1 MLEIVILAAGKGTR
15 MCSDLPKVLHPLAGR
30 PLLEHV
36 LQTAKSLKP
45 AKIHVVIGHQ
55 AERVKTTIADSPIG
69 QSLADTL
76 NWVEQ
81 LEQKGTGD
89 AVKQALPVI
98 DPAAT
103 VLIMNGDVPLIEAS
117 TLEPLCEPTQGIRLL
132 TVKLDDPSGLGRI
145 DRDKKTKAVLAIVED
160 KDATKK
166 QKKIREISTGL
177 MAMSAANLSN
187 WLGRITPKNA
197 QNEYYLGDLIGLAVV
212 EKQSIHTSK
221 ARDSVAVSGVNSR
234 AELAQLERAYQMR
247 AANTWMSRGVHF
259 HDPARVDMRGDVE
272 LGKDVSL
279 DVNVVLEGNCR
290 IGAGVT
296 IGPNVLIRDCQIGAG
311 CVIEANSVLESS
323 VVADECVIG
332 PFARLRPETH
342 LANGAKVGN
351 FVEVKK
357 STVGVGSKIN
367 HLSYVGDSIVGNNV
381 NIGAGVITCNYDGAN
396 KHQTAIGDDVFVG
409 SDCQLVAP
417 VTVGKGA
424 TIGAGSTISK
434 DVPADSLALSR
445 SPQRSIKN
453 WQRPKKA

>member
-1 MLEIVILAAGKGTR
+1 MLEIVILAAGKGMR

-36 LQTAKSLKP
+36 LQAAASLKP
-45 AKIHVVIGHQ
+45 IKIHVVIGHQ
-55 AERVKTTIADSPIG
+55 AERVKTTITDSPIG
-69 QSLADTL
+69 QSLGNTL

-81 LEQKGTGD
+81 FEQKGTGH
-89 AVKQALPVI
+89 AVTQALPAI

-117 TLEPLCEPTQGIRLL
+117 TLKPLCEPTQGIRLL

-145 DRDKKTKAVLAIVED
+145 YRDKKTKAVLAIVED

-177 MAMSAANLSN
+177 MAMSAANLSA
-187 WLGRITPKNA
+187 WLGQITPKNA
-197 QNEYYLGDLIGLAVV
+197 QNEYYLTDVIGLAVA
-212 EKQSIHTSK
+212 EQQLIHTSK

-234 AELAQLERAYQMR
+234 VELAQLERAFQTR
-247 AANTWMSRGVHF
+247 LANIWMGQGVHF
-259 HDPARVDMRGDVE
+259 YDPTRVDMRGNIE
-272 LGKDVSL
+272 FGKDVSL
-279 DVNVVLEGNCR
+279 DVNVVLEGNCQ

-323 VVADECVIG
+323 IIAEECVIG
-332 PFARLRPETH
+332 PFARLRPETR
-342 LANGAKVGN
+342 LASGAKVGN

-367 HLSYVGDSIVGNNV
+367 HLSYVGDSVVGNNV
-381 NIGAGVITCNYDGAN
+381 NIGAGVITCNYDGAY
-396 KHQTAIGDDVFVG
+396 KHQTTIGDDVFVG

-417 VTVGKGA
+417 VTVG
-424 TIGAGSTISK
+424 AGCDNRRGI
-434 DVPADSLALSR
+434 DHQ
-445 SPQRSIKN
+445 QRSSCT
-453 WQRPKKA
+453 